1 MASAERVEVM
11 KAPKAK
17 ILKVLT
23 DYESYSDFMEGVSK
37 VQVLE
42 RDGDSVKCQYDLN
55 VIKKFSYILDLKE
68 SDEGV
73 SWSFNSGDIF
83 SQNEGSWK
91 LKELSA
97 DETEVTYN
105 VEVEIKVKMMGSGM
119 IIKKLVNTTLPSMM
133 KAVEKRAQNI

>member
-1 MASAERVEVM
+1 M
-11 KAPKAK
+11 
-17 ILKVLT
+17 
-23 DYESYSDFMEGVSK
+23 
-37 VQVLE
+37 
-42 RDGDSVKCQYDLN
+42 
-55 VIKKFSYILDLKE
+55 IKKFSYILDLKE

-119 IIKKLVNTTLPSMM
+119 IIKKLVNTSLPSMM

>member
-119 IIKKLVNTTLPSMM
+119 IIKKLVNTSLPSMM